1 MENIIIIVLVIW
13 VLLNIILFFKIWNA
27 TSNIELIVNFITRQE
42 ISKSPRLLYATNRME
57 EVYSQLNIQLFSELH
72 LLAIQCAKRYNDI
85 ESDSQFNKGREEVIS
100 NYQKSYKMINKEIP
114 KHFKEATLQQMQ
126 EIKFLTTDY
135 GV

>member
-85 ESDSQFNKGREEVIS
+85 ELESQFNKEREEIIS
-100 NYQKSYKMINKEIP
+100 NYQKSYKNNLELP
-114 KHFKEATLQQMQ
+114 F
-126 EIKFLTTDY
+126 FLL
-135 GV
+135 GKVVC